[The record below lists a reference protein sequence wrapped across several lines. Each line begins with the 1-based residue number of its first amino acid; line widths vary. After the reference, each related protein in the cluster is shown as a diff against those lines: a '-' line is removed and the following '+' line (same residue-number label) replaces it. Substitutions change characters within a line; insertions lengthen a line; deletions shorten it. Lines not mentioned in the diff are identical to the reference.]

1 MAGGQRAWG
10 LRRQLKLLLRAP
22 TELRIL
28 YVLNFLNSYKYFS
41 MALVLPIIA
50 TTEYG
55 FSDVTAGALYG
66 AWGIL
71 ITLWG
76 LLASFMVDNLGVRF
90 TSIFSTAA
98 SVVARGVFVFG
109 RSQTSLLVV
118 VLVLSPMGDG
128 TFDPCFNVGVK
139 KCTTDVTR
147 PFAYALA
154 YTVMNLGGAFTDNL
168 TEAIR
173 RLEFFVGD
181 LWFSGLRCVL
191 FSSLVLM
198 VGALFLAIFGLKEL
212 SDQEATAAA
221 RSVVMTPP
229 TRTTP
234 QLRRLA
240 AARGAVSPASA
251 SAIAARGLG
260 RRPGDGSAGGKAV
273 S

>member
-1 MAGGQRAWG
+1 MAGGQRASG

-173 RLEFFVGD
+173 RLEGFDRGFVRGLQDDDLAIIRSTDDLLPVRRVGYGEDHTLTSLEGLDLFVGLGIPDDD
-181 LWFSGLRCVL
+181 LAVRRE
-191 FSSLVLM
+191 
-198 VGALFLAIFGLKEL
+198 K
-212 SDQEATAAA
+212 
-221 RSVVMTPP
+221 RKR
-229 TRTTP
+229 RTLP
-234 QLRRLA
+234 
-240 AARGAVSPASA
+240 
-251 SAIAARGLG
+251 G
-260 RRPGDGSAGGKAV
+260 RN
-273 S
+273 

>member
-1 MAGGQRAWG
+1 MAGGRGSTG
-10 LRRQLKLLLRAP
+10 LLRQLKLLQRAP
-22 TELRIL
+22 RELRVL
-28 YVLNFLNSYKYFS
+28 YLLNFLNSYKYFS

-55 FSDVTAGALYG
+55 FSDVSAGALYG

-76 LLASFMVDNLGVRF
+76 FVASFMVDHLGVRF
-90 TSIFSTAA
+90 TAVFSTAA
-98 SVVARGVFVFG
+98 SVVARAAFVFG
-109 RSQTSLLVV
+109 RSQASLLLV

-173 RLEFFVGD
+173 RLEFFVGGV
-181 LWFSGLRCVL
+181 WFSGLRCVL
-191 FSSLVLM
+191 FSSLLLM
-198 VGALFLAIFGLKEL
+198 IVALFLSAVMLGDLGEKRGREAGPSLNVCLSVYLTSWLWLAEKE
-212 SDQEATAAA
+212 
-221 RSVVMTPP
+221 M
-229 TRTTP
+229 
-234 QLRRLA
+234 
-240 AARGAVSPASA
+240 
-251 SAIAARGLG
+251 
-260 RRPGDGSAGGKAV
+260 
-273 S
+273 

>member
-1 MAGGQRAWG
+1 MAGGRGSTG
-10 LRRQLKLLLRAP
+10 LLRQLKLLQRAP
-22 TELRIL
+22 RELRVL
-28 YVLNFLNSYKYFS
+28 YLLNFLNSYKYFS

-55 FSDVTAGALYG
+55 FSDVSAGALYG

-76 LLASFMVDNLGVRF
+76 FVASFMVDHLGVRF
-90 TSIFSTAA
+90 TAVFSTAA
-98 SVVARGVFVFG
+98 SVVARAAFVFG
-109 RSQTSLLVV
+109 RSQASLLLV

-173 RLEFFVGD
+173 RLEFFVGGV
-181 LWFSGLRCVL
+181 WFSGLRCVL
-191 FSSLVLM
+191 F
-198 VGALFLAIFGLKEL
+198 
-212 SDQEATAAA
+212 
-221 RSVVMTPP
+221 
-229 TRTTP
+229 
-234 QLRRLA
+234 
-240 AARGAVSPASA
+240 
-251 SAIAARGLG
+251 
-260 RRPGDGSAGGKAV
+260 
-273 S
+273 

>member
-1 MAGGQRAWG
+1 MAGGRGSTG
-10 LRRQLKLLLRAP
+10 LLRQLKLLQRAP
-22 TELRIL
+22 RELRVL
-28 YVLNFLNSYKYFS
+28 YLLNFLNSYKYFS

-55 FSDVTAGALYG
+55 FSDVSAGALYG

-76 LLASFMVDNLGVRF
+76 FVASFMVDHLGVRF
-90 TSIFSTAA
+90 TAVFSTAA
-98 SVVARGVFVFG
+98 SVVARAAFVFG
-109 RSQTSLLVV
+109 RSQASLLLV

-173 RLEFFVGD
+173 RLEFFVGGV
-181 LWFSGLRCVL
+181 WFSGLRCVL
-191 FSSLVLM
+191 FSSLLLM
-198 VGALFLAIFGLKEL
+198 IVALFLSAVMLGDLGEKRGREAGPSLNVCLSVYLTNWLWLAEKE
-212 SDQEATAAA
+212 
-221 RSVVMTPP
+221 M
-229 TRTTP
+229 
-234 QLRRLA
+234 
-240 AARGAVSPASA
+240 
-251 SAIAARGLG
+251 
-260 RRPGDGSAGGKAV
+260 
-273 S
+273 